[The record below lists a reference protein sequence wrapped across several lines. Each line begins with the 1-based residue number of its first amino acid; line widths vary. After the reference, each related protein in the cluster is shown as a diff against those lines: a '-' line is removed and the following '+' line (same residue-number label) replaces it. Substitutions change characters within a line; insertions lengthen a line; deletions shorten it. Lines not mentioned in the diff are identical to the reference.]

1 MKKIQKTQKI
11 QIASLF
17 LSIIM
22 LLSIILVTS
31 KTSHVATPDFRA
43 IENTQE
49 KKKAFFD
56 YLLPYI
62 AQANNTI
69 LALRHKIIILQEKD
83 HISKKERRW
92 LTHVSQEYGLNS
104 SSSELNFA
112 PLLERVDII
121 PPSLVLAQAAN
132 ESAWG
137 TSKFARLANN
147 YFGQWC
153 FTLHCGMVPSR
164 RDSGKTHE
172 VQKFTSPYDSV
183 RAYLLNLNTNKH
195 YALLRSIR
203 SELRSQNK
211 PLRGDVLATGLVSYS
226 ERGHDYIEDI
236 QAMISMNQLEQDDV
250 G

>member
-1 MKKIQKTQKI
+1 MKKIQKIKI
-11 QIASLF
+11 TYLF

-43 IENTQE
+43 IENTQ
-49 KKKAFFD
+49 KRKKAFFD

-62 AQANNTI
+62 AQANNRI
-69 LALRHKIIILQEKD
+69 LTLRYKIILLQNKN
-83 HISKKERRW
+83 HISKKEKRW
-92 LTHVSQEYGLNS
+92 LAHVAQEYGLNS
-104 SSSELNFA
+104 PSVELDFE
-112 PLLERVDII
+112 PLLKRVDII

-164 RDSGKTHE
+164 RDRDKQHE

-226 ERGHDYIEDI
+226 ERGEDYIQDI
-236 QAMISMNQLEQDDV
+236 QAMISMNQLEKLEKDDV